1 MLAFTQDTDAVSE
14 NVYFPHVQ
22 EVEVLGFFLVLELSY
37 AQYRKA
43 INLSLHRLK

>member
-22 EVEVLGFFLVLELSY
+22 EVEVLGVFFSIRTFLCSVQKSY
-37 AQYRKA
+37 
-43 INLSLHRLK
+43 